1 MELKKAAIYILTVL
15 LLFICSTAVF
25 AEELV
30 IPVIKSPYKIDKAEW
45 VNNGK
50 EFAITT
56 NNETYVRDTLDLS
69 LKDKYPQKNN
79 TELIGNFPSPVIAY
93 GKNKNGSL
101 TAAACEDKNV
111 YLYDSISGET
121 KSIGTHNTKS
131 TSIAFIKNNQ
141 ILIADSENSAG
152 LYSLTGEKLKTF
164 AAAQKITSVEATSDG
179 ETVILGQ
186 DDGSMHFYSTD
197 NSKEIG
203 FVPALNSSGIKAL
216 SINNESTRMLATY
229 NDGSVYYVLIGDAL
243 FSPSTVAPS
252 IKNFPI
258 TYNALTAEE
267 DETAKVQEFAIKEI
281 DETETIDTEFI
292 ASTRE
297 LKNTQKFEINEKKE
311 KGESVIIKKNQQE
324 KNFTY
329 TQGTD
334 SDITLQK
341 KYPDVENNTY
351 VQEYNQ
357 NLSEVGLNPITPQKD
372 VEIFQDNK
380 GKVTEF
386 PPITEPN
393 GNMYGN
399 NSNTGSETG
408 GQWGQSKGSD
418 AVGQWG
424 QSKDNNP
431 LSIGSGAGGQRGQ
444 SKENNP
450 LSAGSGAGGQWGQ
463 SKENNLLSEG
473 SGAGGQGGQSQ
484 GSGAGSGYADG
495 TGDSG
500 SGTGNGEPELSPEE
514 LKAQAAAEKK
524 AQKEAEKAERE
535 AQEEAEKA
543 RKAEEKRKTKDKKEK
558 ELKERKVTEEEDI
571 KNLFKDGHGI
581 LANAGIHFMSDP
593 NLLEISLPVGY
604 RNYDLIRPFYFGGTV
619 EPYFSIPDK
628 EYPFNYTVG
637 GEKMK
642 SPSLVG
648 TKIYVPAGFC
658 IYPLRNS
665 LEIYTEMGLGIS
677 LNQLWNRKLGSK
689 QIHTKVYPAFYG
701 NLKVGAAWDFL
712 NLSLCANYDAIL
724 GISFGAEIGA
734 IVNIG
739 GSRTIGSLKYK

>member
-45 VNNGK
+45 VNNGR

-197 NSKEIG
+197 NSKEMG
-203 FVPALNSSGIKAL
+203 FVPALNSSGIKDL

-258 TYNALTAEE
+258 AYNALTAEE

-297 LKNTQKFEINEKKE
+297 LKNNQKFEINEKKE

-341 KYPDVENNTY
+341 KYPDLENNTY
-351 VQEYNQ
+351 VQEFNQ
-357 NLSEVGLNPITPQKD
+357 NLSEAGLNPITPQKD
-372 VEIFQDNK
+372 VEIFQDNN

-393 GNMYGN
+393 GNMYVN

-408 GQWGQSKGSD
+408 GQRGQSQGSD
-418 AVGQWG
+418 AVGQG
-424 QSKDNNP
+424 
-431 LSIGSGAGGQRGQ
+431 GQ

-450 LSAGSGAGGQWGQ
+450 LSAGSGAGGQGGQ
-463 SKENNLLSEG
+463 SQG
-473 SGAGGQGGQSQ
+473 SGTGGQGGQSQ
-484 GSGAGSGYADG
+484 GSGGGSGYAGG

-543 RKAEEKRKTKDKKEK
+543 RKAEEKRKTKNKKEK
-558 ELKERKVTEEEDI
+558 ELKERKVPEEEDI
-571 KNLFKDGHGI
+571 KTLFKDGHGI

-689 QIHTKVYPAFYG
+689 LIHTKVYPAFFG

>member
-45 VNNGK
+45 VNNGR

-152 LYSLTGEKLKTF
+152 IYSLTGEKLKTF
-164 AAAQKITSVEATSDG
+164 AAAQKITSVETTSDG

-258 TYNALTAEE
+258 AYNALTAEE

-297 LKNTQKFEINEKKE
+297 LKNNQKFEINEKKE

-351 VQEYNQ
+351 VQEFNQ
-357 NLSEVGLNPITPQKD
+357 NLSEAGLNPITPQKD
-372 VEIFQDNK
+372 VEIIQDNK
-380 GKVTEF
+380 GKVTEC

-408 GQWGQSKGSD
+408 GQ
-418 AVGQWG
+418 
-424 QSKDNNP
+424 
-431 LSIGSGAGGQRGQ
+431 RGQ

-450 LSAGSGAGGQWGQ
+450 LSAGSGAGGQGGQ
-463 SKENNLLSEG
+463 SQG
-473 SGAGGQGGQSQ
+473 SGTGEQGGQSKKNNPLSA
-484 GSGAGSGYADG
+484 GSGAGSGYAGG

-500 SGTGNGEPELSPEE
+500 SGTGSGEPELSPEE

-558 ELKERKVTEEEDI
+558 ELKEKKQKEEE
-571 KNLFKDGHGI
+571 KEREELYREGHLLI
-581 LANAGIHFMSDP
+581 VNASVSPLQDP
-593 NLLEISLPVGY
+593 YTYEISLPIGY
-604 RNYDLIRPFYFGGTV
+604 KNFSLIKPFYFGGFV
-619 EPYFSIPDK
+619 EPFIGFPKSDFPYTYKIDGNAVVSPRLIGAKIYAPIGFSIRPLKNSLTIYSDI
-628 EYPFNYTVG
+628 NLG
-637 GEKMK
+637 LSLNSLWNEK
-642 SPSLVG
+642 VG
-648 TKIYVPAGFC
+648 TNFIASKIYP
-658 IYPLRNS
+658 S
-665 LEIYTEMGLGIS
+665 
-677 LNQLWNRKLGSK
+677 
-689 QIHTKVYPAFYG
+689 FYG
-701 NLKVGAAWDFL
+701 ALKIGAMWRFL
-712 NLSLCANYDAIL
+712 NLNLVGSYDGITNLSIAAEL
-724 GISFGAEIGA
+724 GFSISIGTQ
-734 IVNIG
+734 NIAG
-739 GSRTIGSLKYK
+739 GGKRK

>member
-45 VNNGK
+45 VNNGR

-258 TYNALTAEE
+258 AYNALTAEE
-267 DETAKVQEFAIKEI
+267 DETANVQEFAIKEI

-297 LKNTQKFEINEKKE
+297 LKNNQKFEINEKKE

-341 KYPDVENNTY
+341 KYPDLENNTY

-357 NLSEVGLNPITPQKD
+357 NLSEVGINPITPQKD
-372 VEIFQDNK
+372 VEFFQDNK

-408 GQWGQSKGSD
+408 GQ
-418 AVGQWG
+418 
-424 QSKDNNP
+424 
-431 LSIGSGAGGQRGQ
+431 RGQ

-450 LSAGSGAGGQWGQ
+450 LSAGSGAVGQGGQ
-463 SKENNLLSEG
+463 SKENNLLSAG
-473 SGAGGQGGQSQ
+473 SGAGGQGGQSKENNPQ
-484 GSGAGSGYADG
+484 NQINQYYPSIPENTVPSQYGSSTQTNQPIVVIVNGN
-495 TGDSG
+495 DSNKDN
-500 SGTGNGEPELSPEE
+500 SEE
-514 LKAQAAAEKK
+514 LKPEETKKEEKK
-524 AQKEAEKAERE
+524 EKEP
-535 AQEEAEKA
+535 
-543 RKAEEKRKTKDKKEK
+543 KTKKEK
-558 ELKERKVTEEEDI
+558 ELKEKKQKEEE
-571 KNLFKDGHGI
+571 KEREELYREGHLLI
-581 LANAGIHFMSDP
+581 VNASVSPLQDP
-593 NLLEISLPVGY
+593 YTYEISLPIGY
-604 RNYDLIRPFYFGGTV
+604 KNFSLIKPFYFGGFV
-619 EPYFSIPDK
+619 EPFIGFPKSDFPYTYKIDGNAVVSPRLIGAKIYAPIGFSIRPLKNSLTIYSDI
-628 EYPFNYTVG
+628 NLG
-637 GEKMK
+637 LSLNSLWNEK
-642 SPSLVG
+642 VG
-648 TKIYVPAGFC
+648 TNFIASKIYP
-658 IYPLRNS
+658 S
-665 LEIYTEMGLGIS
+665 
-677 LNQLWNRKLGSK
+677 
-689 QIHTKVYPAFYG
+689 FYG
-701 NLKVGAAWDFL
+701 ALKIGAMWRFL
-712 NLSLCANYDAIL
+712 NLNLVGSYDGITNLSIAAEL
-724 GISFGAEIGA
+724 GFSISIGTQ
-734 IVNIG
+734 NIAG
-739 GSRTIGSLKYK
+739 GGKRK

>member
-45 VNNGK
+45 VNNGR

-152 LYSLTGEKLKTF
+152 IYSLTGEKLKTF
-164 AAAQKITSVEATSDG
+164 AAAQKITSVETTSDG

-258 TYNALTAEE
+258 VYNALTAEE

-297 LKNTQKFEINEKKE
+297 LKNNQKFEINEKKE

-341 KYPDVENNTY
+341 KYPDLENNTY
-351 VQEYNQ
+351 VQEFNQ
-357 NLSEVGLNPITPQKD
+357 NLSEAGLNPITPQKD

-408 GQWGQSKGSD
+408 GQ
-418 AVGQWG
+418 
-424 QSKDNNP
+424 
-431 LSIGSGAGGQRGQ
+431 RGQ

-450 LSAGSGAGGQWGQ
+450 LSAGSGAVGQGGQSKGSGTSGQGGQ
-463 SKENNLLSEG
+463 SKENNPLSAG
-473 SGAGGQGGQSQ
+473 SGAVGQGGQSQ
-484 GSGAGSGYADG
+484 GSGAGSGYAGG

-535 AQEEAEKA
+535 AQEEA
-543 RKAEEKRKTKDKKEK
+543 RKAEEKERKTKDKKEK
-558 ELKERKVTEEEDI
+558 ELKERKVPEEEDI
-571 KNLFKDGHGI
+571 KTLFKDGHGI

-665 LEIYTEMGLGIS
+665 LEIYTEMGLGVS

-689 QIHTKVYPAFYG
+689 QIHTKVYPAFFG

>member
-45 VNNGK
+45 VNNGR

-258 TYNALTAEE
+258 AYNALTAEE

-297 LKNTQKFEINEKKE
+297 LKNNQKFEINEKKE

-329 TQGTD
+329 TQGTG

-357 NLSEVGLNPITPQKD
+357 NLSEAGLNPITPQKD

-408 GQWGQSKGSD
+408 GQ
-418 AVGQWG
+418 
-424 QSKDNNP
+424 
-431 LSIGSGAGGQRGQ
+431 RGQ

-450 LSAGSGAGGQWGQ
+450 LSAGSGAVGQGGQ
-463 SKENNLLSEG
+463 SKGSGTSGQGGQSQGSGTGEQGGQSKKNNPLSAG

-484 GSGAGSGYADG
+484 GSGAGSGYAGG

-535 AQEEAEKA
+535 AQEEA
-543 RKAEEKRKTKDKKEK
+543 RKAEEKERKTKDKKEK
-558 ELKERKVTEEEDI
+558 ELKERKVPEEEDI
-571 KNLFKDGHGI
+571 KTLFKDGHGI

-689 QIHTKVYPAFYG
+689 QIHTKVYPAFFG

>member
-45 VNNGK
+45 VNNGR

-101 TAAACEDKNV
+101 SAAACEDKNV

-258 TYNALTAEE
+258 AYNALTAEE

-297 LKNTQKFEINEKKE
+297 LKNNQKFEINEKKE

-351 VQEYNQ
+351 VQEFNQ
-357 NLSEVGLNPITPQKD
+357 NLSEVGINPITPQKD
-372 VEIFQDNK
+372 VEIFQDNT

-386 PPITEPN
+386 QPITEPN

-408 GQWGQSKGSD
+408 GQRGQRQGSD
-418 AVGQWG
+418 AV
-424 QSKDNNP
+424 
-431 LSIGSGAGGQRGQ
+431 GQRGQ

-450 LSAGSGAGGQWGQ
+450 LSAGSDAGGQWGQ
-463 SKENNLLSEG
+463 SKENNPLSAG
-473 SGAGGQGGQSQ
+473 SSAGEQGGQSK
-484 GSGAGSGYADG
+484 GSGAGSGYAG
-495 TGDSG
+495 STGDSG
-500 SGTGNGEPELSPEE
+500 SGTGNGESELSPEE

-543 RKAEEKRKTKDKKEK
+543 RKAEEKERKTKDKKEK
-558 ELKERKVTEEEDI
+558 EPKEKKQKEEEKEREELYRE
-571 KNLFKDGHGI
+571 GHLLI
-581 LANAGIHFMSDP
+581 VNASVSPLQDP
-593 NLLEISLPVGY
+593 YTYEISLPIGY
-604 RNYDLIRPFYFGGTV
+604 KNFSLIKPFYFGGFV
-619 EPYFSIPDK
+619 EPFIGFPKSDFPYTYKIDGNAVVSPRLIGAKIYAPIGFSIRPLKNSLTIYSDI
-628 EYPFNYTVG
+628 NLG
-637 GEKMK
+637 LSLNSLWNEK
-642 SPSLVG
+642 VG
-648 TKIYVPAGFC
+648 TNFIASKIYP
-658 IYPLRNS
+658 S
-665 LEIYTEMGLGIS
+665 
-677 LNQLWNRKLGSK
+677 
-689 QIHTKVYPAFYG
+689 FYG
-701 NLKVGAAWDFL
+701 ALKIGAMWRFL
-712 NLSLCANYDAIL
+712 NLNLVGSYDGITNLSIAAEL
-724 GISFGAEIGA
+724 GFSISIGTQ
-734 IVNIG
+734 NIAG
-739 GSRTIGSLKYK
+739 GGKRK